1 MNTADLFTS
10 LMVLAYV
17 LVVMAAIVVAIA
29 ALAKLAD
36 RQVPTAKV
44 SKSDADS
51 DEVSPEIIA
60 VLTAAAMETLGQP
73 VAIHSARLHR
83 EADHPTWASAG
94 RIDIMLSHRVGPRR

>member
-1 MNTADLFTS
+1 MNIADLLTS
-10 LMVLAYV
+10 LMVFAYV
-17 LVVMAAIVVAIA
+17 LVVMAAVVVAISV
-29 ALAKLAD
+29 LAKIAD
-36 RQVPTAKV
+36 RPAPAAKEPD
-44 SKSDADS
+44 SDS

-83 EADHPTWASAG
+83 DADHPSWASAG

>member
-1 MNTADLFTS
+1 MILSDFHNS

-17 LVVMAAIVVAIA
+17 LVVMTAIVVVISL
-29 ALAKLAD
+29 LARLAD
-36 RQVPTAKV
+36 RPVRAAKEP
-44 SKSDADS
+44 DS

-60 VLTAAAMETLGQP
+60 VLAAAAMETLGRP

-83 EADHPTWASAG
+83 DADHPTWASAG